1 MPGAVVSNRVEAYT
15 RGTDLRPGLEARVHD
30 ALWLLARQR
39 QLGEFDGLDAGT
51 PVSAALVV
59 RAVPLASWQPAG
71 GKAAGYSAVAPLEM
85 LVESDGQPLPWRDVV
100 AGGLRLATDLRR
112 AGLDPAVLIKTH
124 PLQVPAANGVTP
136 DEVAATSAV
145 MAGRVLDPAA
155 VAAAFAKGA
164 DTVVTAAGG
173 EAARPVLASWNTW
186 WQSRSPRRAGAWQP
200 AELSYAL
207 SVSTQDAS
215 LPTYHADRFG
225 GGSLDWHVFDV
236 ASGTAATSAAP
247 PPAPTRA
254 VPVPVGFHGAPVGRY
269 WQLDDARTDLGAIET
284 YPTELAKLLLA
295 EFTACFSG
303 DWFRLPVRVPYGS
316 AARVEALVST
326 DTFGVSTLVPAAAS
340 GTGPWR
346 MYEHTAI
353 DGAADGSWLL
363 VPPVL
368 AGSMDSDPVEEVA
381 FARDPAADLA
391 WGIELVVTNAVGR
404 PIRRSDDL
412 AAQGRFPPP
421 TRARDCPTRGCGASR
436 PPSRRTGSRCSPPAA
451 ANPRTTISSC
461 RASCSATSARPMGVS
476 PPSRSRLSARCSQ
489 ACARSSSRR
498 SRARGSPTAGSGGC
512 PADSTE
518 SASSGGRERAPSG
531 TERRAAAS
539 HTTACTR
546 RATTPPPSASSM
558 G

>member
-1 MPGAVVSNRVEAYT
+1 MPGAVISNRVEAYT

-71 GKAAGYSAVAPLEM
+71 GTAASYSGAAPLEM

-100 AGGLRLATDLRR
+100 AGGLRLARDLRR
-112 AGLDPAVLIKTH
+112 AGLDPAVLIKAY

-186 WQSRSPRRAGAWQP
+186 WQSRSPRKAGAWQP

-225 GGSLDWHVFDV
+225 GGSLDWHMFDV
-236 ASGTAATSAAP
+236 ASGTAATSAPP

-254 VPVPVGFHGAPVGRY
+254 VPVPVGFHGAPVRRY

-326 DTFGVSTLVPAAAS
+326 DTFGISTLVSPAAS
-340 GTGPWR
+340 STGPWR

-363 VPPVL
+363 IPPVL

-391 WGIELVVTNAVGR
+391 WAIELVVTNAVGR

-412 AAQGRFPPP
+412 AAQGRV
-421 TRARDCPTRGCGASR
+421 RAPDEREGLPGAWVWRLATTVPENWIPLLPTRGREPTDDYALVQGSMLRYQRAASGSLTAVPIAPAGALLPGVPMLVEQEIPR
-436 PPSRRTGSRCSPPAA
+436 EGLTYRRIRRLSRRLDGARVQWWSR
-451 ANPRTTISSC
+451 T
-461 RASCSATSARPMGVS
+461 ASVGH
-476 PPSRSRLSARCSQ
+476 
-489 ACARSSSRR
+489 
-498 SRARGSPTAGSGGC
+498 G
-512 PADSTE
+512 E
-518 SASSGGRERAPSG
+518 ASSGLAYDGL
-531 TERRAAAS
+531 
-539 HTTACTR
+539 HTTSDDPA
-546 RATTPPPSASSM
+546 AL
-558 G
+558 GQ

>member
-39 QLGEFDGLDAGT
+39 QLGEFDGLDAGN

-59 RAVPLASWQPAG
+59 RAVSLSGWQPAG
-71 GKAAGYSAVAPLEM
+71 GKAASYSAVAPLEM

-100 AGGLRLATDLRR
+100 AGGLRLARDLRR
-112 AGLDPAVLIKTH
+112 AGLDPAVLIKAH
-124 PLQVPAANGVTP
+124 PLQVPAAKGVTP

-145 MAGRVLDPAA
+145 MAERVLDPAA

-225 GGSLDWHVFDV
+225 GGSLDWHEFDV

-247 PPAPTRA
+247 SPAPTRA

-326 DTFGVSTLVPAAAS
+326 DTFGVSTLVPSAAS
-340 GTGPWR
+340 GTGPWH

-353 DGAADGSWLL
+353 DGVADGSWLL
-363 VPPVL
+363 IPPVL
-368 AGSMDSDPVEEVA
+368 AGSMDSDPVEEVV

-391 WGIELVVTNAVGR
+391 WGIELVVTNAVGH

-412 AAQGRFPPP
+412 AAQGRVPAPDQREGLP
-421 TRARDCPTRGCGASR
+421 DAWVWRLATTVPENWIPLLPTRGRAPTDDYLLVQASMLRYQRAANGSLTAVPIAPAGALLPGVPTLVEQEIPR
-436 PPSRRTGSRCSPPAA
+436 EGLTYRRIRRLSRRLDGARVQWWSR
-451 ANPRTTISSC
+451 T
-461 RASCSATSARPMGVS
+461 VS
-476 PPSRSRLSARCSQ
+476 V
-489 ACARSSSRR
+489 
-498 SRARGSPTAGSGGC
+498 GHG
-512 PADSTE
+512 E
-518 SASSGGRERAPSG
+518 ASSGLAYDGL
-531 TERRAAAS
+531 
-539 HTTACTR
+539 HTTSDDPA
-546 RATTPPPSASSM
+546 AL
-558 G
+558 GQ